1 MLRHRGSE
9 APLIVHAKVVVPQ
22 VNRTIVRRTRVAWAL
37 DAGLAARLTVVQAAA
52 GYGKTTA
59 VASWLAASERPGA
72 WVSVDR
78 HDNDPRR
85 LVAHLL
91 AALREA
97 LPARTLSA
105 AEQALEGGSDLSLTV
120 IPLIADALDRAAPTG
135 LTVVFDDYHLIGDET
150 ARSVVRDLLDIAPPG
165 VHVVITS
172 RTRPAVNLARRL
184 AAGEATV
191 IDARQLAFL
200 PDEAARLLNDVH
212 HLSLT
217 GADVREAVRRVHGW
231 AAGLQLLA
239 AALKLRGEGDQS
251 SLIETLGAMTRG
263 ELVDYVTEE
272 LLADTSPA
280 QCRFLLHTA
289 VLPRINGALAAA
301 VTEDPDARELLE
313 ELREQR
319 QFVSAEPVPGGW
331 LRVHELIRLALL
343 ASLERR
349 EPGTTT
355 RLHARAAA
363 WFEQHGMIAE
373 AIEQTT
379 AADDLQALARLTRTH
394 GFSLVMARETSVLH
408 AALDALRAANA
419 LQDPFLEALDLF
431 VQWQQGVHP
440 RLLAPAAWQLHDR
453 CADRPD
459 AHALISLLVATPVV
473 GEIKRSIAA
482 GLAAHARYAD
492 APQFADRIAQSVG
505 FALLWEGRVA
515 EARALAEPLTSTGTT
530 KGQIIAETIVAGT
543 HILEKDA
550 VAAER
555 HARRAVQQLERSGFE
570 TSAEFSSF
578 RGVLANALRLA
589 GKLEEAREQLEISL
603 ALERRRPGSLPLAR
617 LLLTDARLA
626 LAERDRARAR
636 TSLRAA
642 QAIFDTYPDVG
653 TYVRAEIADTEAEL
667 ATRIDAAGLGS
678 APTEAE
684 LRVLAELAQT
694 TSRAQIAARLYLSEA
709 TIKSHLRRLYRR
721 LGASNR
727 TDALAAARER
737 GLLPATAGG
746 EPQAARAGR

>member
-1 MLRHRGSE
+1 MG
-9 APLIVHAKVVVPQ
+9 I
-22 VNRTIVRRTRVAWAL
+22 
-37 DAGLAARLTVVQAAA
+37 ARPARQRSPAA
-52 GYGKTTA
+52 GRA
-59 VASWLAASERPGA
+59 
-72 WVSVDR
+72 
-78 HDNDPRR
+78 
-85 LVAHLL
+85 LL

-97 LPARTLSA
+97 LPARALSA

-120 IPLIADALDRAAPTG
+120 IPLMADALDRAAPTG
-135 LTVVFDDYHLIGDET
+135 LTVVFDDYHLIGDEA

-200 PDEAARLLNDVH
+200 PDEAATLLNGVH

-280 QCRFLLHTA
+280 QCGFLLHTA

-331 LRVHELIRLALL
+331 LRVHELIRQALL

-379 AADDLQALARLTRTH
+379 AADDLQALVRLTRTH
-394 GFSLVMARETSVLH
+394 GFSLVMARQTSVLH
-408 AALDALRAANA
+408 AALDALRRRTPCRIRSWRRSTCSCSGNRASTHGCWPRPPGSCTTAAPTAPTPTRSSRCWSAPRSSARSSDRSRPA
-419 LQDPFLEALDLF
+419 LRRTSGMPAR
-431 VQWQQGVHP
+431 HSSP
-440 RLLAPAAWQLHDR
+440 TASRSRLASRCYGKAAS
-453 CADRPD
+453 P
-459 AHALISLLVATPVV
+459 
-473 GEIKRSIAA
+473 
-482 GLAAHARYAD
+482 
-492 APQFADRIAQSVG
+492 
-505 FALLWEGRVA
+505 
-515 EARALAEPLTSTGTT
+515 
-530 KGQIIAETIVAGT
+530 
-543 HILEKDA
+543 
-550 VAAER
+550 
-555 HARRAVQQLERSGFE
+555 RRARWPS
-570 TSAEFSSF
+570 
-578 RGVLANALRLA
+578 
-589 GKLEEAREQLEISL
+589 
-603 ALERRRPGSLPLAR
+603 P
-617 LLLTDARLA
+617 
-626 LAERDRARAR
+626 
-636 TSLRAA
+636 
-642 QAIFDTYPDVG
+642 
-653 TYVRAEIADTEAEL
+653 
-667 ATRIDAAGLGS
+667 
-678 APTEAE
+678 
-684 LRVLAELAQT
+684 
-694 TSRAQIAARLYLSEA
+694 
-709 TIKSHLRRLYRR
+709 
-721 LGASNR
+721 
-727 TDALAAARER
+727 
-737 GLLPATAGG
+737 
-746 EPQAARAGR
+746 